1 MGYLEARFRFQV
13 LRMGTEIMKSRVSL
27 LGAEQKG
34 VCNKGEA
41 IIYHSSSTRSM
52 VRSKIFETFFDQSVS
67 NGNVCIYNQQP
78 CRNDF
83 QCVWHQRCDAFEF

>member
-34 VCNKGEA
+34 VCKKGEA
-41 IIYHSSSTRSM
+41 IIYHSSSTRINGS
-52 VRSKIFETFFDQSVS
+52 FENF
-67 NGNVCIYNQQP
+67 GNIL
-78 CRNDF
+78 
-83 QCVWHQRCDAFEF
+83 